1 MKTTFKKFKEK
12 ILARADSKG
21 ACIDEFERGQKAN
34 RKQALKVIKDNM
46 AWLYQGKVI
55 TIDDLKFFSSK
66 ELLDAGIYINKKV
79 EVKDAYVVALGNS
92 TVEAWDNSTVKAWDN
107 STVEALGN
115 STVEALGNSTVKAWD
130 NSTVKAWDN
139 STVEAWDNS
148 TVKAWDNS
156 TVKAWDNS
164 TVKAWDNSTVE
175 ALGNSYINSKNGKHE
190 ISDYA
195 ICRDYYKDIIYI
207 KKGKFKIVKI

>member
-115 STVEALGNSTVKAWD
+115 S
-130 NSTVKAWDN
+130 
-139 STVEAWDNS
+139 
-148 TVKAWDNS
+148 
-156 TVKAWDNS
+156 
-164 TVKAWDNSTVE
+164 
-175 ALGNSYINSKNGKHE
+175 YINSKNGKHE